1 MHRHAF
7 GREDRA
13 TRRDLATLGSARSDL
28 GLYRWWR
35 LHTGKARSERTVA
48 RWRRCLF
55 MEVHPA
61 VLPSSPVSS
70 LVALAG
76 RCLREPASRRLDGEI
91 YCALH
96 NIEDINDLSDHNLV
110 EAREN
115 GWVLVEHQH
124 GAGRGWIEA
133 PPFTAELQY
142 AETLVPEGLATIAR
156 DPRIV
161 WAAALHAPART
172 SAPAPR
178 GSSIFEFCRG

>member
-1 MHRHAF
+1 
-7 GREDRA
+7 
-13 TRRDLATLGSARSDL
+13 
-28 GLYRWWR
+28 
-35 LHTGKARSERTVA
+35 
-48 RWRRCLF
+48 
-55 MEVHPA
+55 MEVLLVVPRR
-61 VLPSSPVSS
+61 PPVRS

-96 NIEDINDLSDHNLV
+96 NVRDINDLSDHKLM

-115 GWVLVEHQH
+115 GEVLVEHRH
-124 GAGRGWIEA
+124 GAGRGWMQA

-142 AETLVPEGLATIAR
+142 AETLVPEGPATIAR

-161 WAAALHAPART
+161 CATALSARAFT

-178 GSSIFEFCRG
+178 VSNIFEFCRG

>member
-1 MHRHAF
+1 
-7 GREDRA
+7 
-13 TRRDLATLGSARSDL
+13 
-28 GLYRWWR
+28 
-35 LHTGKARSERTVA
+35 
-48 RWRRCLF
+48 

-61 VLPSSPVSS
+61 VPTRPPVRS

-96 NIEDINDLSDHNLV
+96 NIRDINDLSDHKLM

-115 GWVLVEHQH
+115 GEVLVEHQH

-133 PPFTAELQY
+133 PPFTEELQY

-156 DPRIV
+156 DPRRV
-161 WAAALHAPART
+161 CATALHARALT

-178 GSSIFEFCRG
+178 VSNIFEFCRG

>member
-1 MHRHAF
+1 
-7 GREDRA
+7 
-13 TRRDLATLGSARSDL
+13 
-28 GLYRWWR
+28 
-35 LHTGKARSERTVA
+35 
-48 RWRRCLF
+48 

-161 WAAALHAPART
+161 CATALHARALT

-178 GSSIFEFCRG
+178 VSSIFEFCRG

>member
-1 MHRHAF
+1 
-7 GREDRA
+7 
-13 TRRDLATLGSARSDL
+13 
-28 GLYRWWR
+28 
-35 LHTGKARSERTVA
+35 
-48 RWRRCLF
+48 
-55 MEVHPA
+55 MEVRPA
-61 VLPSSPVSS
+61 VLRRPPVSS

-96 NIEDINDLSDHNLV
+96 NIRDINDLSDHKLM

-115 GWVLVEHQH
+115 GEVLVEHQH

-161 WAAALHAPART
+161 CAAALHARALT

-178 GSSIFEFCRG
+178 VSNIFEFCRG

>member
-1 MHRHAF
+1 M
-7 GREDRA
+7 G
-13 TRRDLATLGSARSDL
+13 
-28 GLYRWWR
+28 
-35 LHTGKARSERTVA
+35 
-48 RWRRCLF
+48 
-55 MEVHPA
+55 VHPA
-61 VLPSSPVSS
+61 VLQRPPAES

-96 NIEDINDLSDHNLV
+96 NIRDINDLSDHKLM

-115 GWVLVEHQH
+115 GVVLVEHQH
-124 GAGRGWIEA
+124 GAGREWIEA
-133 PPFTAELQY
+133 PPFTEELRY

-161 WAAALHAPART
+161 CATALHARALT

-178 GSSIFEFCRG
+178 VSDIFEFCRG